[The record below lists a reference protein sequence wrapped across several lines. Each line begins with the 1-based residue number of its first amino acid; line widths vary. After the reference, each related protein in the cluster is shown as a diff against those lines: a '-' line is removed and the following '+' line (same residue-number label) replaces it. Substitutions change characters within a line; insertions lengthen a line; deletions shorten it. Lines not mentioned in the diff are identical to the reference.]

1 MAWRIEVQC
10 QEWGNTLQDGWRPA
24 IDGSLNQTGMTADE
38 ASTFTTRREAE
49 RVLDACVLPEGPDA
63 VRIIAVD
70 P

>member
-10 QEWGNTLQDGWRPA
+10 QEWGGTLRDGWRPA
-24 IDGSLNQTGMTADE
+24 IDGTLKPAAMTADA

-49 RVLDACVLPEGPDA
+49 RVLDACVLPEQPDA